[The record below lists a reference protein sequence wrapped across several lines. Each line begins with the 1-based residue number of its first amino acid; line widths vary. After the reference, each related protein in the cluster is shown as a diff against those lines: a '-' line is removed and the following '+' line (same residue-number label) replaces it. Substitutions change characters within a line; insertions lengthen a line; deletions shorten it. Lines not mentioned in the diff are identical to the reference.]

1 MQFER
6 LSVPNLYLMLKYKIV
21 LFEKYR
27 YFSQFSCSI
36 YQFKL
41 IAKESF
47 QMLKSTENVNSKGS
61 GPCWKTKCVPAE
73 NLGQNIWD
81 KFTKFSKISFS
92 RDCFTAD
99 FWEFS
104 SKMVKI
110 LFVAGPLG
118 NFLQL
123 LKFTNFLK
131 S

>member
-1 MQFER
+1 
-6 LSVPNLYLMLKYKIV
+6 MLKCKFQRVWAV
-21 LFEKYR
+21 LEK
-27 YFSQFSCSI
+27 
-36 YQFKL
+36 
-41 IAKESF
+41 
-47 QMLKSTENVNSKGS
+47 
-61 GPCWKTKCVPAE
+61 KCVPAE
-73 NLGQNIWD
+73 NLDQNIWD
-81 KFTKFSKISFS
+81 KLTKVSKISFS

-104 SKMVKI
+104 SKIIKI